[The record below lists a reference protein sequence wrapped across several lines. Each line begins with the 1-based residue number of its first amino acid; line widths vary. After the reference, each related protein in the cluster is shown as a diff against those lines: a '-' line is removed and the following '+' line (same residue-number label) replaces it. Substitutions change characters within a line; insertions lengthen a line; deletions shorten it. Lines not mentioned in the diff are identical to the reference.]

1 MNFIKIIT
9 SRKEIRAMIERIKQ
23 ASFLP
28 FSTTQSNS
36 KEKQLDSYEAIA
48 NRDDQMASWKVDG
61 HDNLQKIATE
71 VSAVDGEIEKL
82 KTQYAFYEEHEEDI
96 LAVLRSYP
104 FLITELNKVYELK
117 CQYLG
122 EAPLTLY
129 YQNETFSLEDATLAA
144 AVELDEDLWEEKLK
158 EDFFKFEK
166 ACWRGMLREAKS
178 SIAVIFE

>member
-1 MNFIKIIT
+1 
-9 SRKEIRAMIERIKQ
+9 MIERTKQ
-23 ASFLP
+23 ANFVA
-28 FSTTQSNS
+28 FSKTKSNPS
-36 KEKQLDSYEAIA
+36 KMQLGLYEATA

-71 VSAVDGEIEKL
+71 ASAIDGEIEKL
-82 KTQYAFYEEHEEDI
+82 KTQYTFCEGHEEDI

-104 FLITELNKVYELK
+104 FLIAELNKVYELK

-144 AVELDEDLWEEKLK
+144 AVELDEDTCEKLFEGSFYKFRK
-158 EDFFKFEK
+158 E
-166 ACWRGMLREAKS
+166 CWAIMMKEAKS
-178 SIAVIFE
+178 FIAVIFE